1 MAGRMGGGNV
11 TVQRLRILK
20 LDHAL
25 NCVFVRGAVPGHDSC
40 VVRITDAIS
49 TRREWWRTEPAKRFP
64 TYMAE
69 AGQALPREETAEY
82 FDKDP
87 LFVGS
92 SEK

>member
-1 MAGRMGGGNV
+1 MAGRMGGTNV

-40 VVRITDAIS
+40 VVRITDAVS
-49 TRREWWRTEPAKRFP
+49 SRRDWHRTEPSKRFP
-64 TYMAE
+64 TFIPDDST
-69 AGQALPREETAEY
+69 QLPREETAEH
-82 FDKDP
+82 FENDP
-87 LFVGS
+87 LYVGS